1 MHKYRLYWRVA
12 LAGRDPEP
20 QWLNNA
26 ATVPAADQA
35 QAEAALIERVK
46 RDHPD
51 ATTITITRTER
62 VQE

>member
-1 MHKYRLYWRVA
+1 MCKYRIFWRVA
-12 LAGRDPEP
+12 LAGQDPEP

-46 RDHPD
+46 HDHPN
-51 ATTITITRTER
+51 ATTITITRIER
-62 VQE
+62 VTE